1 MRLDYGKEKM
11 QEVEV
16 RGIRCEFNDMRIDRN
31 TVPEGKFQYEVAG
44 DDDSGGDPARIQKGV
59 MVNFYGTLI
68 SDEELPLGEQGILW
82 VEDGD
87 FRYLQQKE
95 VLYLLELRI
104 DDLKCLLERNMD
116 VIAEEVKKG
125 REI

>member
-11 QEVEV
+11 QVVEV

-68 SDEELPLGEQGILW
+68 SDEELPLGEHGILW
-82 VEDGD
+82 VENGD
-87 FRYLQQKE
+87 FRYL
-95 VLYLLELRI
+95 
-104 DDLKCLLERNMD
+104 
-116 VIAEEVKKG
+116 
-125 REI
+125 